1 MNVRRVTDYARYK
14 LKSNTIANIHSPFVY
29 NLAKTVI
36 YENDDYYAYQQI
48 ETIRKKW
55 KNDRSSITVS
65 DFGAGSR
72 IFSGPK
78 RRISD
83 ICKYSVKS
91 AKYGQLLFRLVNHFQ
106 PQNLLELGT
115 SLGITTSYMAAASRK
130 AKIVS
135 IEGDGATFKIAQTT
149 IKLAR
154 AKNVE
159 LVHSKFQD
167 GLPKFLNHC
176 NKLDFVFIDGHHNK
190 QATLDYFSQC
200 LTKSHSETVFVF
212 DDINW
217 SEEMKETWSAI
228 KENELITVTIDLHS
242 MGLAFLKNG
251 IEKQH
256 FLLNF

>member
-115 SLGITTSYMAAASRK
+115 SLGITT
-130 AKIVS
+130 
-135 IEGDGATFKIAQTT
+135 
-149 IKLAR
+149 
-154 AKNVE
+154 
-159 LVHSKFQD
+159 
-167 GLPKFLNHC
+167 
-176 NKLDFVFIDGHHNK
+176 
-190 QATLDYFSQC
+190 
-200 LTKSHSETVFVF
+200 
-212 DDINW
+212 
-217 SEEMKETWSAI
+217 AI
-228 KENELITVTIDLHS
+228 WPPRQ
-242 MGLAFLKNG
+242 
-251 IEKQH
+251 EKQKLFQLRVMPLH
-256 FLLNF
+256 LRSLKKQSNWPEQRM